1 MRPLE
6 GFMRDLDGR
15 FAGGRHPR
23 LGLRLIGST
32 ALMLQSSYQRGT
44 KDVDVLESNEVE
56 PGARAD
62 LLALAGRGTVLALR
76 HAMYLEF
83 VPGGIPFLP
92 QQPRWHV
99 VPGLADLRGFT
110 VEVLDVVDVVVAK
123 IARWSAL
130 DQQDA
135 RAVIE
140 RDLVPHALLVDR
152 FRAAVDWL
160 VGDARANQLP
170 RSVDRLHELEETM
183 LAVEPT
189 AIDLPSW
196 I

>member
-1 MRPLE
+1 
-6 GFMRDLDGR
+6 MRDLDGR

-110 VEVLDVVDVVVAK
+110 VEVLDVVDVVDVVVAK

-170 RSVDRLHELEETM
+170 RYVDRLHELEETM